1 MYLETLFLTVVV
13 CLSTLFGKF
22 MSLLFPQTL
31 RKIVLKAGLKSTMTQ
46 NPKFKYEDWGPTFF
60 TLEFVKTTFKHLLV
74 SMGDEAFKG
83 AFAPNT
89 RVIDFDNKEH
99 NVLDFLKDNR
109 PLVLNFGSC
118 S

>member
-1 MYLETLFLTVVV
+1 MVVV

-46 NPKFKYEDWGPTFF
+46 NPKFKYEDWGPTIF
-60 TLEFVKTTFKHLLV
+60 TMEFVKTVFKHLLV
-74 SMGDEAFKG
+74 NMGDEAFKG